1 MSKRKPNNVAERV
14 RRASRALLRSNH
26 CAIVNL
32 DPSGWQG
39 MINYKN
45 LKRIPPGVAIA
56 NAVCDIAHHW
66 TIYLSALCIDQTGKR
81 YIKSVEI
88 APQGLYKAETLT
100 EVIEQTY
107 RALVDE
113 QNPAHLVASGWVAIP
128 AEVSLDEEQAAR
140 IFEVCGAWQQQKV
153 AA

>member
-26 CAIVNL
+26 AAVVNL

-39 MINYKN
+39 MVNYRN

-56 NAVCDIAHHW
+56 NAICDITHHW
-66 TIYLSALCIDQTGKR
+66 TIYLAALCIDQTGQR

-88 APQGLYKAETLT
+88 APQGMYKAEALT

-107 RALVDE
+107 TALVDE
-113 QNPAHLVASGWVAIP
+113 QNPAHLVGSGWIAMP
-128 AEVSLDEEQAAR
+128 AAVSLDEEQAAKV
-140 IFEVCGAWQQQKV
+140 FETVGAWQQIKE